1 MLVYQRVIVLLP
13 MMAVDTPIADYIP
26 ESGTSHATTWPGV
39 QGACFSATTRRGF
52 SAALLRTVLV
62 AKHMAAAH
70 IATGALLPCF
80 WGVGCRPHSKRLYM
94 GYTYFLAL
102 AHGCNE
108 AAAKHVNII
117 YIYIYIYAYIYILYY
132 KYIYIYIYIYIYC
145 II

>member
-26 ESGTSHATTWPGV
+26 MSGTSHATTWPGV

-70 IATGALLPCF
+70 IATGALRNRQ
-80 WGVGCRPHSKRLYM
+80 G
-94 GYTYFLAL
+94 FL
-102 AHGCNE
+102 
-108 AAAKHVNII
+108 
-117 YIYIYIYAYIYILYY
+117 
-132 KYIYIYIYIYIYC
+132 
-145 II
+145 